1 MHHAAAPASVL
12 ARPERAFPLV
22 RHVSVP
28 LSRVLAR
35 LPVTPNQITTVSL
48 AAALGAAWC
57 FADPGYGAQLA
68 GALLFLA
75 FYVLDNCDG
84 EIARAKG
91 LSTRFGLYYDTFV
104 DWIGHAALFVGLGIG
119 AAALWDAAW
128 WFWLGVAGAAGGTV
142 NYFLGLAMDLSA
154 GGAKDTASA
163 PPPERTAPP
172 RLIDTLGYV
181 LRELTRADFC
191 FILLALA
198 LAGWAWALL
207 PAAALGA
214 QAYWLAAFIKG
225 VREHHV

>member
-1 MHHAAAPASVL
+1 MGHAAL

-22 RHVSVP
+22 RHLSVP
-28 LSRVLAR
+28 LSRLLVR

-48 AAALGAAWC
+48 ASALGGAWC
-57 FADPGYGAQLA
+57 FADPRYGAQLA

-84 EIARAKG
+84 EIARAKD

-104 DWIGHAALFVGLGIG
+104 DWIGHGALFIGLGIG
-119 AAALWDAAW
+119 AAASWGSAW
-128 WFWLGVAGAAGGTV
+128 WFWLGVAGAAGGTI
-142 NYFLGLAMDLSA
+142 NYFLGLAMDLGA
-154 GGAKDTASA
+154 GGAKDTAA
-163 PPPERTAPP
+163 AQPPPRPASP

>member
-1 MHHAAAPASVL
+1 MDHAAAPQSIL

-22 RHVSVP
+22 RHLSVP
-28 LSRVLAR
+28 LSRALVR
-35 LPVTPNQITTVSL
+35 LPVTPNQITSLSL
-48 AAALGAAWC
+48 ACALGGAWC
-57 FADPGYGAQLA
+57 FADPGYGLQLT

-104 DWIGHAALFVGLGIG
+104 DWVGHAALFVGLGAG
-119 AAALWDAAW
+119 AAASWGSRW
-128 WFWLGVAGAAGGTV
+128 WFWLGVAGAAGGTI
-142 NYFLGLAMDLSA
+142 NYFLGLAMDLKA

-163 PPPERTAPP
+163 PPRTGKP

-191 FILLALA
+191 FILLVLA